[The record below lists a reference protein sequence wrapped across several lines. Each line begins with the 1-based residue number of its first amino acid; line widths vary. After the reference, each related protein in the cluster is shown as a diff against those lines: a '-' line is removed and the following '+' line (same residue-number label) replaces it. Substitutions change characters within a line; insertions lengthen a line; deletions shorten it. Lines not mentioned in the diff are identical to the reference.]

1 MTVSSSMEWTVA
13 KLSGSVNRMILSDRE
28 IEKALKT
35 GRIKVKPKPNLKE
48 QLGSSSLDL
57 RMGYSFRVF
66 KHRKRPF
73 IDPLDPVTFK
83 DMTEE
88 IHITRKEPYVLQPGE
103 FVLGSILEWV
113 EIPDDLS
120 ARIDG
125 RSSLGR
131 LGLVIHSTAGHIDAG
146 FRGVIT
152 MELTNIGMMPILLY
166 PKMRICQLVFEQLT
180 SPAKQPYGKKP
191 GAKYAGKKVAVETAL
206 SREKI

>member
-1 MTVSSSMEWTVA
+1 
-13 KLSGSVNRMILSDRE
+13 MILSDRD
-28 IEKALKT
+28 IKKALEEK
-35 GRIKVKPKPNLKE
+35 RIVVKPKPDLKT

-57 RMGYSFRVF
+57 RLGYSFRVF
-66 KHRKRPF
+66 KHRRRPF
-73 IDPLDPVTFK
+73 IDPLDPETTK

-88 IHITRKEPYVLQPGE
+88 IIISRKEPYVIQPGE
-103 FVLGSILEWV
+103 FVLGSILEWI
-113 EIPDDLS
+113 ELPDDLS

-146 FRGVIT
+146 FKGVVT

-166 PKMRICQLVFEQLT
+166 PKMRICQLVFEPLS
-180 SPAKQPYGKKP
+180 SPAVRPYTKKP
-191 GAKYAGKKVAVETAL
+191 GAKYFGKKTAVETAL

>member
-1 MTVSSSMEWTVA
+1 
-13 KLSGSVNRMILSDRE
+13 MILSDRD
-28 IEKALKT
+28 IKKALAA
-35 GRIKVKPKPNLKE
+35 GRIVVKPKPDLKT

-57 RMGYSFRVF
+57 RLGYSFRVF

-73 IDPLDPVTFK
+73 IDPLDPETMH

-88 IHITRKEPYVLQPGE
+88 IKISRKDPYVIQPGE
-103 FVLGSILEWV
+103 FVLGSILEWI
-113 EIPDDLS
+113 ELPDDLS

-166 PKMRICQLVFEQLT
+166 PKMRVCQLVFETLST
-180 SPAKQPYGKKP
+180 PADRPYSKKP
-191 GAKYAGKKVAVETAL
+191 GAKYAGKKTAVETAL
-206 SREKI
+206 SKEKI